1 MQKIYYAV
9 VTQYDCDPQKDP
21 PSGDDGARGP
31 LLLERY
37 LDNESALSEE
47 STREHAK
54 MFESSPHNYGWA
66 RVAKV
71 IVDIP
76 EGE

>member
-1 MQKIYYAV
+1 MQRTFYAV
-9 VTQYDCDPQKDP
+9 ITQYDCDPAKNP
-21 PSGDDGARGP
+21 PTEEDGARGP
-31 LLLERY
+31 LLLECY

-47 STREHAK
+47 STREVAK
-54 MFESSPHNYGWA
+54 RFSNYGWA

-71 IVDIP
+71 TIEIP

>member
-1 MQKIYYAV
+1 MEKVFYAV
-9 VTQYDCDPQKDP
+9 ITQYDCDPNKNP
-21 PSGDDGARGP
+21 PDNPEGARGP

-47 STREHAK
+47 STREVARQ
-54 MFESSPHNYGWA
+54 FEGSPHNYGWA
-66 RVAKV
+66 RVAKI

-76 EGE
+76 GE